1 VAALEEGLRS
11 GALKLETQDVHD
23 SATRFF
29 VTQTF
34 ARASPV
40 TLKTEDSAAEGHRD
54 PVVNAIADLRAGS
67 RWQILRALPRDSDPD
82 PVMVPFLIAL
92 LARDDVG
99 PDVLRSLRRI
109 APRITGQLVDAL
121 LDPEQ
126 DPVIRRRIPRVLV
139 AAPGPRAADGLL
151 RGLEDPLFKV
161 RHRCAVALAN
171 VTEVSAHIVLP
182 HDVLLRAVARELQPS
197 AGADAE
203 LDEDVLDLVFTLLS
217 LAFEREPIQIAAR
230 ALGTADRRLQGT
242 ALEYLET
249 VLPQDLCRALFARLD
264 VGARERTITRPA
276 QELLAE
282 LLKSSHSRVHGR
294 RATRAPHD

>member
-1 VAALEEGLRS
+1 
-11 GALKLETQDVHD
+11 
-23 SATRFF
+23 
-29 VTQTF
+29 
-34 ARASPV
+34 
-40 TLKTEDSAAEGHRD
+40 
-54 PVVNAIADLRAGS
+54 
-67 RWQILRALPRDSDPD
+67 
-82 PVMVPFLIAL
+82 MVPFLIAL
-92 LARDDVG
+92 LARDEVG
-99 PDVLRSLRRI
+99 PDVLRALRRI

-151 RGLEDPLFKV
+151 QGLEDSLFKV

-171 VTEVSAHIVLP
+171 LTEVSAHIVLP
-182 HDVLLRAVARELQPS
+182 QDVLLRAVARELQPS

-203 LDEDVLDLVFTLLS
+203 LDEDVLDFVFTLLS

-264 VGARERTITRPA
+264 VGVRERTITRPA

-282 LLKSSHSRVHGR
+282 LLKSSHSRAHRR